1 MSVASTAAASTVVLP
16 AFVAVVGLPLARR
29 SPVWGREWAV
39 LGGFATLAAALVE
52 AWTVFTG
59 RGTARIPFLGSLDL
73 GSVRISLDLRA
84 DALSASVA
92 VMVGLVAL
100 CVQIYSTAYLAE
112 LPDDPVDQAP
122 TRYPAYAATV
132 SLFTAA
138 MMTVVHA
145 DDLVL
150 LLLGWE
156 VMGACSYLL
165 VGHHSERA
173 AARAAAVKAFLVT
186 RVGDLGV
193 LLAVVLLLAATG
205 TTSIPGVLGA
215 APGLPPG
222 TTLAAALL
230 LLAGVA
236 GKSAQFP
243 LHTWLPDAMEGP
255 TPVSALIHAATM
267 VAAGVYLVVRL
278 LPLFLAAPDALT
290 VAAVVASV
298 TMLGAAL
305 AAVAQEDLKR
315 LLAWSTVS
323 QVAYMLG
330 GVAVA
335 RSANAGAP
343 AVLHLLSHGAFKAL
357 LFLVAGCVAHL
368 VGSTL
373 MRDMGGLR
381 VTHPPLAGLLALGL
395 AALVGLPPLAGFW
408 SKEAVLSAAE
418 AATETV
424 GWPAQL
430 VLVSGLLTTLV
441 TGAYAGRALAIVAFG
456 APPAAPARIVP
467 AADRL
472 VDGRVDGPIDPV
484 AEHYPDEDDHDRP
497 GPDAP
502 RAPQAPPPGALL
514 PPAMTWPLWAL
525 AVPAVLLG
533 LVLVHPPDALRDV
546 HIDLLT
552 ALAGTALSVAG
563 LTWGLRAV
571 TAQPN
576 RDAAAALPVALR
588 TFLRD
593 GYRLDDLQTTLV
605 VRPYAAL
612 ARLVRTEDGAVVD
625 GYVRAV
631 PVLARWGS
639 ALLARAQSG
648 LATGYLAWLAVG
660 AVLVGVVGVVLS

>member
-1 MSVASTAAASTVVLP
+1 MSVASTAAVSTVVLP

-39 LGGFATLAAALVE
+39 LGGVATLGAALVE
-52 AWTVFTG
+52 AWAVYTTG
-59 RGTARIPFLGSLDL
+59 SATRVPFLGSLDL
-73 GSVRISLDLRA
+73 GSGRIALDLRA
-84 DALSASVA
+84 DALSATVA

-100 CVQIYSTAYLAE
+100 CVQVYSTAYLAE
-112 LPDDPVDQAP
+112 IPDDPVEQAP

-193 LLAVVLLLAATG
+193 LLAVVLLLAATR

-278 LPLFLAAPDALT
+278 LPLFLAAPGALN
-290 VAAVVASV
+290 VAAVVAAV

-305 AAVAQEDLKR
+305 AAVAQDDLKR

-373 MRDMGGLR
+373 LRDMGGLR
-381 VTHPPLAGLLALGL
+381 VTHPPLAVLLALGL

-418 AATETV
+418 AASGTI

-441 TGAYAGRALAIVAFG
+441 TGAYAGRALAMVAFG
-456 APPAAPARIVP
+456 DPPPTPAGIVP
-467 AADRL
+467 AADQI
-472 VDGRVDGPIDPV
+472 VGEFAD
-484 AEHYPDEDDHDRP
+484 HYPDEDDEGVVAAALEVR
-497 GPDAP
+497 GQGEVLP
-502 RAPQAPPPGALL
+502 RV
-514 PPAMTWPLWAL
+514 MTWPLWAL

-533 LVLVHPPDALRDV
+533 LVLLHPPDALRDV
-546 HIDLLT
+546 HIDLVT

-571 TAQPN
+571 TEPN
-576 RDAAAALPVALR
+576 RDAARSLPAGLR
-588 TFLRD
+588 IFLRD
-593 GYRLDDLQTTLV
+593 GYRLDDLQAALV
-605 VRPYAAL
+605 VRPYTAF
-612 ARLVRTEDGAVVD
+612 ARLVRAEDAAVVD

-660 AVLVGVVGVVLS
+660 AVLVGLVGVVLS

>member
-1 MSVASTAAASTVVLP
+1 MSVVSTAAVSTVVLP

-39 LGGFATLAAALVE
+39 LGGVATLAAAFVE
-52 AWTVFTG
+52 AWAVYTG
-59 RGTARIPFLGSLDL
+59 GGTSRIPFLGSLDL
-73 GSVRISLDLRA
+73 GSGRIALDLRA
-84 DALSASVA
+84 DALSATVA

-100 CVQIYSTAYLAE
+100 CVQVYSTAYLAE
-112 LPDDPVDQAP
+112 IPDDPVEQAP
-122 TRYPAYAATV
+122 TRYPAYATTV

-165 VGHHSERA
+165 VGHHSERP

-205 TTSIPGVLGA
+205 TTSIPAVLAA
-215 APGLPPG
+215 APTLPPG
-222 TTLAAALL
+222 TALAAALL

-267 VAAGVYLVVRL
+267 VAAGVYLLVRL
-278 LPLFLAAPDALT
+278 FPLFLAAPAALT
-290 VAAVVASV
+290 VAAVVAAV

-305 AAVAQEDLKR
+305 AALAQDDLKR

-323 QVAYMLG
+323 QVAFMLG
-330 GVAVA
+330 GAAVA
-335 RSANAGAP
+335 GSANAAAP
-343 AVLHLLSHGAFKAL
+343 GVLHLLSHAAFKAL

-373 MRDMGGLR
+373 LRDMGGLR
-381 VTHPPLAGLLALGL
+381 VTHPPLAALFALGL
-395 AALVGLPPLAGFW
+395 AALAGLPPLAGFW

-418 AATETV
+418 AATDSL

-441 TGAYAGRALAIVAFG
+441 TGAYAGRALAIVVFG
-456 APPAAPARIVP
+456 DPPSTPARIVP
-467 AADRL
+467 SADQYADQYADRYAHRYADEF
-472 VDGRVDGPIDPV
+472 VDNDID
-484 AEHYPDEDDHDRP
+484 DEDD
-497 GPDAP
+497 DALDVHG
-502 RAPQAPPPGALL
+502 QGAVL

-525 AVPAVLLG
+525 AVPTALLG
-533 LVLVHPPDALRDV
+533 LVLAHTPDALRDV
-546 HIDLLT
+546 HVDLLT
-552 ALAGTALSVAG
+552 AVAGTALSVAG

-571 TAQPN
+571 TTQPH
-576 RDAAAALPVALR
+576 RDAAAALPVPLT

-593 GYRLDDLQTTLV
+593 GYRLDDVQAALV
-605 VRPYAAL
+605 VRPYTAV
-612 ARLVRTEDGAVVD
+612 ARLVRTEDGDVVD

-639 ALLARAQSG
+639 GLLARAQSG

>member
-1 MSVASTAAASTVVLP
+1 VSVASTAAVSTVVLP
-16 AFVAVVGLPLARR
+16 AFVALTSLPLARR
-29 SPVWGREWAV
+29 NPVWGREWAV
-39 LGGFATLAAALVE
+39 LGGVATLAAALAE
-52 AWTVFTG
+52 AWAVYTG
-59 RGTARIPFLGSLDL
+59 PDVAHIPFLGSLDL
-73 GSVRISLDLRA
+73 GSGRISLDLRA
-84 DALSASVA
+84 DALSATVA
-92 VMVGLVAL
+92 VAVGLVAL
-100 CVQIYSTAYLAE
+100 CVQVYSTAYLAE
-112 LPDDPVDQAP
+112 LPDDPVEQAP

-193 LLAVVLLLAATG
+193 LLAVVLLLASVRS
-205 TTSIPGVLGA
+205 TSIPAVLAA
-215 APGLPPG
+215 APTLPPG
-222 TTLAAALL
+222 TALAAALL

-267 VAAGVYLVVRL
+267 VAAGVYLVARL
-278 LPLFLAAPDALT
+278 LPLYLASPAALN
-290 VAAVVASV
+290 VAAVVAAV

-305 AAVAQEDLKR
+305 AAFAQDDLKR

-335 RSANAGAP
+335 RSANGAAP
-343 AVLHLLSHGAFKAL
+343 AILHLLSHAAFKAL
-357 LFLVAGCVAHL
+357 LFLLAGCVAHI

-373 MRDMGGLR
+373 LRDMGGLR
-381 VTHPPLAGLLALGL
+381 VSHPPLAALLALGL
-395 AALVGLPPLAGFW
+395 AALAGLPPLSGFW
-408 SKEAVLSAAE
+408 SKEAVLSAAD
-418 AATETV
+418 AASTTV
-424 GWPAQL
+424 GWPADL
-430 VLVSGLLTTLV
+430 VLASGLFTTLV
-441 TGAYAGRALAIVAFG
+441 TGAYTGRALAIVALG
-456 APPAAPARIVP
+456 DPPPAPARTVP
-467 AADRL
+467 AAGADDDSPL
-472 VDGRVDGPIDPV
+472 V
-484 AEHYPDEDDHDRP
+484 
-497 GPDAP
+497 PDALEVHG
-502 RAPQAPPPGALL
+502 QAAVL

-525 AVPAVLLG
+525 AVPAALLG
-533 LVLVHPPDALRDV
+533 LVLVHPPDALRNV
-546 HIDLLT
+546 HLDPLT
-552 ALAGTALSVAG
+552 AVAGATLALVG
-563 LTWGLRAV
+563 LTWGLAAAR
-571 TAQPN
+571 TRPE
-576 RDAAAALPVALR
+576 RDAALGLPAAARV
-588 TFLRD
+588 FLRD
-593 GYRLDDLQTTLV
+593 GYRLDDLQHALV

-612 ARLVRTEDGAVVD
+612 ARLVQAGDRDVVD

-639 ALLARAQSG
+639 AVAARAQSG
-648 LATGYLAWLAVG
+648 LATGYVAWLAAG
-660 AVLVGVVGVVLS
+660 AVVVGLVGVVRS

>member
-1 MSVASTAAASTVVLP
+1 MSAVTTAAVSTVVLP

-29 SPVWGREWAV
+29 NPVWGREWAV
-39 LGGFATLAAALVE
+39 LGAVATMAAALVE
-52 AWTVFTG
+52 AWAVYTG
-59 RGTARIPFLGSLDL
+59 QASTSVSRIPFLGSLDL
-73 GSVRISLDLRA
+73 GSGRIALDLRA
-84 DALSASVA
+84 DALSATVA

-100 CVQIYSTAYLAE
+100 CVQVYSTAYLAE
-112 LPDDPVDQAP
+112 LPDDPVEQAP

-193 LLAVVLLLAATG
+193 LLAVVLLLWATG
-205 TTSIPGVLGA
+205 TTSIGGVLAA
-215 APGLPPG
+215 APALPQG
-222 TTLAAALL
+222 TVLAAALL

-267 VAAGVYLVVRL
+267 VAAGVYLIARL
-278 LPLFLAAPDALT
+278 LPLFLAAPAALT
-290 VAAVVASV
+290 VAAVIAAV

-305 AAVAQEDLKR
+305 AAVAQDDLKR

-323 QVAYMLG
+323 QVAFMLG
-330 GVAVA
+330 AVAVA
-335 RSANAGAP
+335 RTANGAAP
-343 AVLHLLSHGAFKAL
+343 AIFHLLSHAAFKAL
-357 LFLVAGCVAHL
+357 LFLVAGCIAHL

-373 MRDMGGLR
+373 LRDMGGLR
-381 VTHPPLAGLLALGL
+381 RTHPPLALLLALGL
-395 AALVGLPPLAGFW
+395 AALAGLPPLSGFW
-408 SKEAVLSAAE
+408 SKESVLSAAD
-418 AATETV
+418 AAIGTV

-430 VLVSGLLTTLV
+430 VLASGLLTTLV
-441 TGAYAGRALAIVAFG
+441 TGAYCGRALAIVALG
-456 APPAAPARIVP
+456 DPPPTSARTLAPA
-467 AADRL
+467 
-472 VDGRVDGPIDPV
+472 DPDQ
-484 AEHYPDEDDHDRP
+484 DE
-497 GPDAP
+497 GQPDALEVHG
-502 RAPQAPPPGALL
+502 QAAVL
-514 PPAMTWPLWAL
+514 PAAMTWPLWVL
-525 AVPAVLLG
+525 AVPATLLG
-533 LVLVHPPDALRDV
+533 LGLLHPPDAIRNV
-546 HIDLLT
+546 HVDILT

-563 LTWGLRAV
+563 LTWGLRAATV
-571 TAQPN
+571 SAE
-576 RDAAAALPVALR
+576 RDAVLAVPARLR
-588 TFLRD
+588 AFLRD
-593 GYRLDDLQTTLV
+593 GYRLDDVQQALV
-605 VRPYAAL
+605 VRPYEAL
-612 ARLVRTEDGAVVD
+612 ARLVRAGDRDVVD

-631 PVLARWGS
+631 PVLSRWGS

-660 AVLVGVVGVVLS
+660 AVAVGIVGVIVS

>member
-1 MSVASTAAASTVVLP
+1 MSAARTAAVCTVVLP

-29 SPVWGREWAV
+29 NPVWGREWAM
-39 LGGFATLAAALVE
+39 LGGVATLAAALVE
-52 AWTVFTG
+52 AWAVY
-59 RGTARIPFLGSLDL
+59 TAGGATRIPFLGSLDL
-73 GSVRISLDLRA
+73 GSGRIALDLRA
-84 DALSASVA
+84 DALSATVA

-100 CVQIYSTAYLAE
+100 CVQVYSTAYLAE
-112 LPDDPVDQAP
+112 IPDDPVEQAP

-205 TTSIPGVLGA
+205 TTSIPGVLAA

-278 LPLFLAAPDALT
+278 LPLFLTAPDALT
-290 VAAVVASV
+290 VAAVVAAV

-305 AAVAQEDLKR
+305 AAVAQDDLKR

-373 MRDMGGLR
+373 LRDMGGLR
-381 VTHPPLAGLLALGL
+381 VTHPPLAVLLALGL

-418 AATETV
+418 AASRTI

-456 APPAAPARIVP
+456 DPPQTSARIVP
-467 AADRL
+467 AADQL
-472 VDGRVDGPIDPV
+472 VDDSVDEFAD
-484 AEHYPDEDDHDRP
+484 HYPDEDDDEGLVPVALEVHGQGDVL
-497 GPDAP
+497 P
-502 RAPQAPPPGALL
+502 R
-514 PPAMTWPLWAL
+514 AMTWPLWAL

-533 LVLVHPPDALRDV
+533 LVLLHPPDALRDV
-546 HIDLLT
+546 HIDLIT
-552 ALAGTALSVAG
+552 AVAGTALSVAG

-571 TAQPN
+571 ATEPN
-576 RDAAAALPVALR
+576 RDAARSLPAGVRIL
-588 TFLRD
+588 LRD
-593 GYRLDDLQTTLV
+593 GYRLDDLQAALV
-605 VRPYAAL
+605 VRSYTAL
-612 ARLVRTEDGAVVD
+612 ARLVRAEDGAVVD

-648 LATGYLAWLAVG
+648 LATGYVAWLTVG
-660 AVLVGVVGVVLS
+660 ALLVGLVGVVLS

>member
-1 MSVASTAAASTVVLP
+1 VSVASTAATSTVVLP

-39 LGGFATLAAALVE
+39 LGGVATFAAALVE
-52 AWTVFTG
+52 AWAVYTG
-59 RGTARIPFLGSLDL
+59 RAAGRIPFLGTLDL
-73 GSVRISLDLRA
+73 GSVRIGLDLRA
-84 DALSASVA
+84 DALSATVA

-100 CVQIYSTAYLAE
+100 CVQVYSTAYLAE
-112 LPDDPVDQAP
+112 IPDDPVEQAP

-205 TTSIPGVLGA
+205 TTSIPGVLAA
-215 APGLPPG
+215 APSLAPA
-222 TTLAAALL
+222 TAVAAALL

-278 LPLFLAAPDALT
+278 LPLFLAAPAALT
-290 VAAVVASV
+290 VAAVIASV

-305 AAVAQEDLKR
+305 AAVAQDDLKR

-335 RSANAGAP
+335 RGADAGAP

-373 MRDMGGLR
+373 LRDMGGLR
-381 VTHPPLAGLLALGL
+381 ITHPPLAALLAVGLLALAGI
-395 AALVGLPPLAGFW
+395 PPLSGFW

-418 AATETV
+418 AATDTL

-441 TGAYAGRALAIVAFG
+441 TGAYAGRALAVVALG
-456 APPAAPARIVP
+456 DPPDVPERVVP
-467 AADRL
+467 AADQ
-472 VDGRVDGPIDPV
+472 DADPDT
-484 AEHYPDEDDHDRP
+484 HPGGDEAVEVH
-497 GPDAP
+497 G
-502 RAPQAPPPGALL
+502 QGAVL
-514 PPAMTWPLWAL
+514 PPAMTLPLWAL
-525 AVPAVLLG
+525 GVPTVLLG
-533 LVLVHPPDALRDV
+533 LVLAHPPDAVRDV
-546 HIDLLT
+546 HVDLLT
-552 ALAGTALSVAG
+552 AVAGAALAIAG
-563 LTWGLRAV
+563 LTWGLRAAT
-571 TAQPN
+571 TAPH
-576 RDAAAALPVALR
+576 RDAALTLPVRLR
-588 TFLRD
+588 TFLRE
-593 GYRLDDLQTTLV
+593 GYRLDEVQAALV
-605 VRPYAAL
+605 VRPYGAL
-612 ARLVRTEDGAVVD
+612 ARLVGAGDRDVVD

-631 PVLARWGS
+631 PVLSRWGS
-639 ALLARAQSG
+639 VLLARAQSG

-660 AVLVGVVGVVLS
+660 AVVVGVVGVVIS

>member
-1 MSVASTAAASTVVLP
+1 MSAATTAAVSTVVLP

-29 SPVWGREWAV
+29 NPVWGREWAV
-39 LGGFATLAAALVE
+39 LGGVATLAAALVE
-52 AWTVFTG
+52 AWAVYTG
-59 RGTARIPFLGSLDL
+59 GDASRIPFLGSLDL
-73 GSVRISLDLRA
+73 GSGRIALDLRA
-84 DALSASVA
+84 DALSATVA
-92 VMVGLVAL
+92 VMVGVVAL
-100 CVQIYSTAYLAE
+100 CVQVYSTAYLAE
-112 LPDDPVDQAP
+112 LPDDPVEQAP

-165 VGHHSERA
+165 VGHHSERP

-205 TTSIPGVLGA
+205 TTSIPGVLTA
-215 APGLPPG
+215 VPTLPPG
-222 TTLAAALL
+222 TVLAAALL

-267 VAAGVYLVVRL
+267 VAAGVYLVARL
-278 LPLFLAAPDALT
+278 LPLFLAAPAALT
-290 VAAVVASV
+290 VAAVVAAV
-298 TMLGAAL
+298 TMLGGAL
-305 AAVAQEDLKR
+305 AALTQDDLKR

-323 QVAYMLG
+323 QVAFMLG

-335 RSANAGAP
+335 RSGDASAP
-343 AVLHLLSHGAFKAL
+343 AVFHLLSHAAFKAL

-373 MRDMGGLR
+373 LRDMGGLR
-381 VTHPPLAGLLALGL
+381 VSHPPLAALLALGL
-395 AALVGLPPLAGFW
+395 AALAGLPPLSGFW
-408 SKEAVLSAAE
+408 SKEAVLSAAD
-418 AATETV
+418 AAIDTL

-456 APPAAPARIVP
+456 DPPGTPARVVP
-467 AADRL
+467 AADEF
-472 VDGRVDGPIDPV
+472 
-484 AEHYPDEDDHDRP
+484 AHEFAHEFADEFADDK
-497 GPDAP
+497 DADDKDVLEVHG
-502 RAPQAPPPGALL
+502 QGAVL
-514 PPAMTWPLWAL
+514 PAAMTWPLWAL
-525 AVPAVLLG
+525 AVPTVLLG
-533 LVLVHPPDALRDV
+533 LVLAHPPDAVRDV
-546 HIDLLT
+546 HVDLLT
-552 ALAGTALSVAG
+552 ALAGTALTVAG

-571 TAQPN
+571 TSDPH
-576 RDAAAALPVALR
+576 RDATLALPVRLR

-593 GYRLDDLQTTLV
+593 GYRLDDLQAALV
-605 VRPYAAL
+605 VRPYTAV
-612 ARLVRTEDGAVVD
+612 ARLVRTEDGDVVD
-625 GYVRAV
+625 GYVRAL
-631 PVLARWGS
+631 PVLSRWGS

-648 LATGYLAWLAVG
+648 LATGYLAWLAIG
-660 AVLVGVVGVVLS
+660 AVLVGLVGVALS